1 MKCRLANHDAV
12 NENRG
17 SANGFPMPRRGFMR
31 RSHGFFVF
39 VLLVAI
45 IAFAWWRGWFS
56 FNKENIQQDEQ
67 RAKDAIKEGADKV
80 QEGVDKIKGNP
91 KDSK

>member
-1 MKCRLANHDAV
+1 
-12 NENRG
+12 
-17 SANGFPMPRRGFMR
+17 MR
-31 RSHGFFVF
+31 RSHGFLVF

-56 FNKENIQQDEQ
+56 VNKENVKQDVNQGAE
-67 RAKDAIKEGADKV
+67 RAKEVIKEGTEKIK
-80 QEGVDKIKGNP
+80 EGVDKIKGNP